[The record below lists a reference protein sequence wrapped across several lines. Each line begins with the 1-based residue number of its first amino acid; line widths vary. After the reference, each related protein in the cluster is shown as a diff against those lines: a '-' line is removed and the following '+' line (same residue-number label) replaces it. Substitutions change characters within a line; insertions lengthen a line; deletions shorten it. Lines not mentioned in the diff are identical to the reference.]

1 MEILHTA
8 QVSPSEIASRLAR
21 VSAPDPAKETSV
33 RQIIEDVRAR
43 GDAALRELSLRF
55 DGVEFECRPVP
66 DSDFDAAYEAVTGE
80 FLTSV
85 RTAAANI
92 RRFHESQVP
101 RSWFVTDDTG
111 AVLGQLIRPLDRVG
125 LYAPGG
131 TATYPST
138 VLMTAVPAKVAGVEH
153 VILCT
158 PPRFA
163 TPHVLVAARE
173 AGVSSVYR
181 LGGVLAIAAMAFG
194 TESVPRVD
202 KVCGPGGPYVV
213 LAKKL
218 VFGHVGIES
227 LPGPSEVLVIADTSA
242 RPDWVAADMLSQAE
256 HGGVDGESP
265 CILVTT
271 SEDLA
276 HQVADELEAQLARL
290 ERREMAEHSVR
301 SAGFIVV
308 TRSLEEAA
316 EVANLIAPEHLEL
329 VVEDPWYLLP
339 MIRNAGAV
347 LVGEWTPEPIGDY
360 VAGPSHVLPTGGTA
374 RFSSPLSVEDFVKR
388 SSLIRYSRAA
398 MERTGPAAVTLAE
411 AEGFGAHAAAVK
423 CRLAALRTPPDTSTS
438 GPDRG

>member
-1 MEILHTA
+1 MQILHTTHI
-8 QVSPSEIASRLAR
+8 SPSEIASRLSR
-21 VSAPDPAKETSV
+21 VSSLDPEKEASV

-43 GDAALRELSLRF
+43 GDAALRELSARF
-55 DGVEFECRPVP
+55 DGAEFECAPVP
-66 DSDFDAAYEAVTGE
+66 DADFNAAYEAVSDE
-80 FLTSV
+80 FLASV

-111 AVLGQLIRPLDRVG
+111 AILGQLIRPLERVG

-138 VLMTAVPAKVAGVEH
+138 VLMTAVPARVAGVDQ

-163 TPHVLVAARE
+163 TPQVLVAARE
-173 AGVSSVYR
+173 AGVSSVFR
-181 LGGVLAIAAMAFG
+181 LGGVLAVAAMAFG

-202 KVCGPGGPYVV
+202 KICGPGGPYVV

-227 LPGPSEVLVIADTSA
+227 LPGPSEVLVIADRTA

-256 HGGVDGESP
+256 HGGLDGESP
-265 CILVTT
+265 CILVTP
-271 SEDLA
+271 SDELA
-276 HQVADELEAQLARL
+276 SQVADEIEAQLSRL
-290 ERREMAEHSVR
+290 RRREMAERSVR
-301 SAGFIVV
+301 SAGLIVV

-316 EVANLIAPEHLEL
+316 EVANLVAPEHLEL
-329 VVEDPWYLLP
+329 LVEDPWQILP

-347 LVGEWTPEPIGDY
+347 LVGEWTPEPVGDY

-374 RFSSPLSVEDFVKR
+374 RFSSPLNVEDFVKR

-398 MERTGPAAVTLAE
+398 LERSGPAAVTLAE
-411 AEGFGAHAAAVK
+411 AEGFDAHAAAVR
-423 CRLAALRTPPDTSTS
+423 CRLTALQTPQGESS
-438 GPDRG
+438 SVPDRG